1 MQAWL
6 SLKPDLVV
14 PSSAALFVF
23 CRSEMHGFCPQDC
36 ELELHGSKE
45 QTGELSLSD
54 SMPALDLGVLGGYFF
69 NNNYKIRT
77 LQDVF

>member
-1 MQAWL
+1 
-6 SLKPDLVV
+6 
-14 PSSAALFVF
+14 
-23 CRSEMHGFCPQDC
+23 MHGFCPQDC

>member
-23 CRSEMHGFCPQDC
+23 CHSEMCSFCPQDS
-36 ELELHGSKE
+36 ELELHRSKE
-45 QTGELSLSD
+45 QTGDLSLLD
-54 SMPALDLGVLGGYFF
+54 PMPALDLGVLALVS
-69 NNNYKIRT
+69 NYKIRR
-77 LQDVF
+77 LQGIF